1 MDYAE
6 YVQNISFRFLRPGQP
21 RPTGF
26 RALNVLLR
34 KAGIHLEVF
43 NTHLPSD
50 EGKMRK
56 RLREVCKIP
65 RMSTFAVGAMINEAV
80 SRLPD
85 DHAYVNVGVWNGF
98 TFFSALAG
106 NSGKRC
112 VGIDN
117 FSHKNSPR
125 TAFLQRFERFRGH
138 GHTFHEMDY
147 RDYFHKVHDG
157 PIGFYLFD
165 GPHGYQDQLD
175 GLRLAEPFFGENCL
189 IMVDD
194 TNWEA
199 VRKANL
205 DFMEGSP
212 NEYRML
218 LDVLTP
224 KSGHPTFWNGEM
236 VFQMVGPNKL
246 AGAKTSRAAA

>member
-6 YVQNISFRFLRPGQP
+6 YVQNISFRYLKPAQP
-21 RPTGF
+21 RPKGF
-26 RALNVLLR
+26 RAINMLLR
-34 KAGIHLEVF
+34 KVGVHLETL
-43 NTHLPSD
+43 NTQLPC
-50 EGKMRK
+50 EEAEMRH
-56 RLREVCKIP
+56 RLRDVCKIP
-65 RMSTFAVGAMINEAV
+65 RMSTFAVGAMINKAV
-80 SRLPD
+80 AELPEG
-85 DHAYVNVGVWNGF
+85 HAYVNIGVWNGF
-98 TFFSALAG
+98 TFFSGLAG

-112 VGIDN
+112 IGVDN

-125 TAFLQRFERFRGH
+125 TAFLERFEKFRGDA
-138 GHTFHEMDY
+138 HTFHEMDY
-147 RDYFHKVHDG
+147 HDYFEQVHTE

-175 GLRLAEPFFGENCL
+175 GLKLAEPFFGENCL

-205 DFMEGSP
+205 DFIEQSP
-212 NEYRML
+212 NDYRML

-236 VFQMVGPNKL
+236 VFQLAGPNKL
-246 AGAKTSRAAA
+246 AAVKDERAAA